1 MAHLHNLIKL
11 SIKLVLRR
19 ADPELMEQDIKV
31 SMRTS
36 RGISIHMGL
45 YRRKDESS
53 PTEIA
58 SFFLLLYLFVIIK

>member
-11 SIKLVLRR
+11 YITLVLRR

-31 SMRTS
+31 SVRTL

-45 YRRKDESS
+45 YRRKDD
-53 PTEIA
+53 P
-58 SFFLLLYLFVIIK
+58 Y